1 MNLTGKRIALG
12 GFMHETNTFQP
23 QKTTYADFAEAGDR
37 VPLVRGA
44 GMLARFEG
52 MNTAIAG
59 ATDALRATGAQLLP
73 LLWTS
78 ATPSGYVTQD
88 AFERITAMLLD
99 ELRAAL
105 PVDAVYLSLHGAMV
119 AEHLED
125 PEGELLA
132 RVRAVTGPGVPL
144 VASLDLHSNTTR
156 QMFDLCDGMV
166 AYTTYPHVDMAET
179 GAKAG
184 RLLAEILQRGSR
196 PARSY
201 RQLPYLIP
209 LTWQCSTL
217 EPSKSIYARAAR
229 IIDEHVASTSFTP
242 GFPAADIRECGAA
255 VFAYGWDREAT
266 ERATDEL
273 FGLVLDAE
281 PHYAGRLYAPDDAV
295 REAMRRAQ
303 SAARPILLADTQD
316 NPGAGGSA
324 DTIGLLAALIRNRAQ
339 HAVLGVLHDPEAAR
353 AAHAAGV
360 GNAITIGLGA
370 KSPGARERP
379 LVESWTIEALNDG
392 RMTCHGPM
400 MTGWSLAL
408 GPMALLR
415 FGGVRVVLS
424 TKKVQAMDQEPFV
437 HVGVD
442 PRGEKIIAL
451 KSSVHFR
458 AAFEPIAEDVLV
470 VESPGAMIVDP
481 VKLPFTRLRRG
492 VRMRPLGPT
501 FPLDTDAPSSRDG
514 ERAAR

>member
-44 GMLARFEG
+44 EVLNRFHG
-52 MNTAIAG
+52 MNTSIAG
-59 ATDALRATGAQLLP
+59 ALDVLKPTGATMLP
-73 LLWTS
+73 LVWTS
-78 ATPSGYVTQD
+78 ATPSGYVTED
-88 AFERITAMLLD
+88 AFERIAAMLVD

-119 AEHLED
+119 AEHLDD

-132 RVRAVTGPGVPL
+132 RVRAVIGPTLPI
-144 VASLDLHSNTTR
+144 VASLDLHSNTTP
-156 QMFDLCDGMV
+156 QMFELCDAMI

-179 GAKAG
+179 GRKAG
-184 RLLAEILQRGSR
+184 NLLAEIVKRGAR
-196 PARSY
+196 PVKAY

-217 EPSKSIYARAAR
+217 EPSKSIYAQATQM
-229 IIDEHVASTSFTP
+229 IDYQVASTSFTP
-242 GFPAADIRECGAA
+242 GFPAADIRDCGAA
-255 VFAYGWDREAT
+255 VFAYGWDRAAT
-266 ERATDEL
+266 ERAVDRL
-273 FGLVLDAE
+273 FRMVLDAE
-281 PHYAGRLYAPDDAV
+281 PQYAGRLYSPDDAV

-303 SAARPILLADTQD
+303 SASRPLLLADTQD

-324 DTIGLLAALIRNRAQ
+324 DTVGLLEAMIRHGAQ
-339 HAVLGVLHDPEAAR
+339 QAVLGVLHDPDAAR
-353 AAHAAGV
+353 AAHVVGPGKTMTMGV
-360 GNAITIGLGA
+360 GA
-370 KSPGARERP
+370 KSSGTRERP
-379 LVESWTIEALNDG
+379 LVQAWRVQALGDG

-400 MTGWSLAL
+400 MTGWTLAL
-408 GPMALLR
+408 GPIALLAS
-415 FGGVRVVLS
+415 GGVRVVVS
-424 TKKVQAMDQEPFV
+424 TRKVQAMDQEPFR
-437 HVGVD
+437 HVGIE
-442 PRGEKIIAL
+442 PRAERIIAL

-458 AAFEPIAEDVLV
+458 ADFEPIAEDVLV

-481 VKLPFTRLRRG
+481 AKLPFTRLRHG

-501 FPLDTDAPSSRDG
+501 FPLAPGPTAD
-514 ERAAR
+514 

>member
-1 MNLTGKRIALG
+1 MNLTGKRIAVG

-23 QKTTYADFAEAGDR
+23 QKTAYADFAEAGDR

-44 GMLARFEG
+44 EMLGRFDG
-52 MNTAIAG
+52 MNTSVAG
-59 ATDALRATGAQLLP
+59 AIDVLKNTGATLLP

-78 ATPSGYVTQD
+78 ATPSGYVTED
-88 AFERITAMLLD
+88 AFERIVAMLLD

-132 RVRAVTGPGVPL
+132 RIRAIAGSAVPI
-144 VASLDLHSNTTR
+144 VASLDLHSNTTQ
-156 QMFDLCDGMV
+156 QMFALCDAMV

-184 RLLAEILQRGSR
+184 RLLAEMLQRGSR
-196 PARSY
+196 PAKAY

-217 EPSKSIYARAAR
+217 EPSRSIYARAAR
-229 IIDEHVASTSFTP
+229 MIDERVVSTSFTP

-255 VFAYGWDREAT
+255 VLAYGWDRD
-266 ERATDEL
+266 ATDHAADEL
-273 FGLVLDAE
+273 YRMVMDAE
-281 PHYAGRLYAPDDAV
+281 PRYAGRLYSPDDAV

-303 SAARPILLADTQD
+303 SASRPILLADTQD
-316 NPGAGGSA
+316 NPGAGGSC
-324 DTIGLLAALIRNRAQ
+324 DTVGLLAALIRNRAQ

-360 GNAITIGLGA
+360 GNTITIGLGA
-370 KSPGARERP
+370 KSADTRERP
-379 LVESWTIEALNDG
+379 IVESWTIDALGDG

-400 MTGWSLAL
+400 MTGWALAL
-408 GPMALLR
+408 GPMSLLR
-415 FGGVRVVLS
+415 FGGVRVVVS
-424 TKKVQAMDQEPFV
+424 TRKVQAMDQEPFL
-437 HVGVD
+437 HVGVE
-442 PRGEKIIAL
+442 PRTQKIIAL

-458 AAFEPIAEDVLV
+458 AAFQPIAEDVLV

-481 VKLPFTRLRRG
+481 AKLPFTRLRAG

-501 FPLDTDAPSSRDG
+501 FPLACGAESFANGGRS
-514 ERAAR
+514 A